1 MTRHPRDLTFR
12 KNDLVRAWKG
22 ALTAG
27 IPDPVIKI
35 DKHGTITIIPGGSPK
50 DNGAGNP
57 LDQWIA
63 NHADQTE
70 GH

>member
-1 MTRHPRDLTFR
+1 MPRHPRDLTFR

-35 DKHGTITIIPGGSPK
+35 DKHGTISIIPGKPVPTDG
-50 DNGAGNP
+50 D
-57 LDQWIA
+57 
-63 NHADQTE
+63 ADATTDTTNEWDSVQ
-70 GH
+70 

>member
-35 DKHGTITIIPGGSPK
+35 DKQGTITIIPGGSPK
-50 DNGAGNP
+50 DNGADNP

-63 NHADQTE
+63 NHAD
-70 GH
+70 